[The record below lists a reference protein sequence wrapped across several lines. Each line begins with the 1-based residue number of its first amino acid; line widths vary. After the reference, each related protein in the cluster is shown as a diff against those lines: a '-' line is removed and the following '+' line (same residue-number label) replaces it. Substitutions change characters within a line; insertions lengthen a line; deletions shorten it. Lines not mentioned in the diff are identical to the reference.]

1 MNMKTSKNTSKRLV
15 EKIVAVCLL
24 SVFLSSCL
32 KTNNNNYYP
41 PEALVTFIQASP
53 DETQLDFYL
62 DNNKINLDPINYG
75 DHFDYF
81 RAYAGT
87 RTANFY
93 SNGSMNKIFSSTIQ
107 LNQNT
112 NYSLFLANKATQP
125 EIVLLTD
132 TIAQPASGNA
142 SIRFVNLSPDAPA
155 VDLAVQGGSTLASNK
170 SYKGYSSFIPVQAN
184 KNYVFQVRQAGSG
197 TILATLSNVNIN
209 SGSVYTIWFHG
220 LSAATTV
227 TDQLG
232 ASIYT
237 NAYFY

>member
-1 MNMKTSKNTSKRLV
+1 MNMKTSKNMLK
-15 EKIVAVCLL
+15 KWIAQIAAVCLL

-53 DETQLDFYL
+53 DEPQLDFYL
-62 DNNKINLDPINYG
+62 NNNKINLNAINYG

-81 RAYAGT
+81 RAYAGS

-93 SNGSMNKIFSSTIQ
+93 STGSMNKIFSSTIQ

-125 EIVLLTD
+125 EVVLLTD
-132 TIAQPASGNA
+132 TITQPASGNA
-142 SIRFVNLSPDAPA
+142 SIRFVNLSPDAPT
-155 VDLAVQGGSTLASNK
+155 VDLAVQGGSVLVSNK
-170 SYKGYSSFIPVQAN
+170 SYKGYSPFIPLQAN
-184 KNYVFQVRQAGSG
+184 KNYVFEVRQAGSN
-197 TILATLSNVNIN
+197 TVLATLSNVNIN
-209 SGSVYTIWFHG
+209 SGSIYTIWFHG
-220 LSAATTV
+220 LSAATTA
-227 TDQLG
+227 TDQLS

-237 NAYFY
+237 NAYF

>member
-1 MNMKTSKNTSKRLV
+1 MKTSKNTSKRWI
-15 EKIVAVCLL
+15 EKIIPVCLL

-53 DETQLDFYL
+53 DEPQLDFYL
-62 DNNKINLDPINYG
+62 NNNKINLNAINYG

-81 RAYAGT
+81 RAYAGS

-93 SNGSMNKIFSSTIQ
+93 STGSMNKLFSSTIQ

-112 NYSLFLANKATQP
+112 NYSLFLANKAPQP

-132 TIAQPASGNA
+132 TINQPASGNA

-155 VDLAVQGGSTLASNK
+155 VDLAVQGGSTLVSNK

-184 KNYVFQVRQAGSG
+184 KNYVFQVLQAGSG
-197 TILATLSNVNIN
+197 TVLATLSNVNIS

-220 LSAATTV
+220 LSAATTA
-227 TDQLG
+227 TDQLS